1 MYVVIE
7 HVLCI
12 SNRPEAPK
20 SSQWL
25 DFQAMADRI
34 TTTVKNTSTNM
45 KKITETTNVTKLVG
59 GLIKEEV
66 PRGKEGECANVL
78 E

>member
-1 MYVVIE
+1 
-7 HVLCI
+7 
-12 SNRPEAPK
+12 
-20 SSQWL
+20 
-25 DFQAMADRI
+25 MADRI

-66 PRGKEGECANVL
+66 PRGKEGEC
-78 E
+78 